1 VAYDLGHGNTI
12 LQRIR
17 DDQTAYH
24 LVEIMACPGG
34 CVGGGGQP
42 EFGTPESIQPMA
54 ELMYEMDQ
62 EVDIRKPRKNPSA
75 NKIYEEVLKM
85 PSGEQ
90 SQALLQ
96 TTFTERGRY

>member
-1 VAYDLGHGNTI
+1 
-12 LQRIR
+12 
-17 DDQTAYH
+17 
-24 LVEIMACPGG
+24 
-34 CVGGGGQP
+34 
-42 EFGTPESIQPMA
+42 MA

-62 EVDIRKPRKNPSA
+62 ELDIRKPRKSPSA